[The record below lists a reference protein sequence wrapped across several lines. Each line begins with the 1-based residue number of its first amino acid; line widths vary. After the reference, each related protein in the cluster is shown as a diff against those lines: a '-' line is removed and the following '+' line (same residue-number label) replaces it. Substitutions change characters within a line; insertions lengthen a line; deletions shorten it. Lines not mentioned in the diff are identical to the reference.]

1 MTTID
6 SPSDQADVLAEIDA
20 RSASLPFWRRPRR
33 LRRHITATL
42 VVTALIAVALFG
54 AINYVA
60 ADRLLLDGTKGL
72 LDSQA
77 AARARSAELAANRL
91 TSRVASTGSDRGI
104 ASALA
109 EFTAGFDEL
118 ADAELDTAQQTELE
132 ALYEE
137 QVVAPINELGVVE
150 VTLSD
155 VMPQSAAGRWV
166 QYHYT
171 VPAATGQPAA
181 PPPPNRYDAAIEE
194 YDEYL
199 TALSTTFGGGDL
211 LLIDRA
217 GVITYSTD
225 KRIDLGTSLA
235 SGPYADSVLGRLV
248 NDDLESVRVGDAV
261 LSNFEVYVPGRAR
274 PVLFSA
280 TRIRDGN
287 EVVGTL
293 AVQIPVNAIDN
304 ITSSTSATSGLDQV
318 ESYIVAGSLLLQSTP
333 ESWFEDPQGY
343 LDGIDDADT
352 RALVE
357 ALGSPVGIQE
367 IDTEPVQTAL
377 EGGQFNGTADNAAGQ
392 RSYSASTSIDIP
404 GVTWVM
410 ITEVPIDAARNP
422 LTTYLLRMAAVAALV
437 LLLAAAVG
445 FLLAR
450 RLTRPI
456 PVAVAAAQAVADGER
471 HLDLPPL
478 GRDEFGD
485 LGRRLT
491 LMAQA
496 LERQEQALA
505 DEFES
510 RRNLL
515 LTVLPPELVRDDGV
529 VSGTGNVVDTASVI
543 AVAFDLDRGEVDD
556 DDFTEAL
563 ATATAIAEQL
573 AAERDVERIRV
584 AADRSLFVA
593 GSGEEDDGADSAL
606 EFASILVTQ
615 LRSHAHDAG
624 ISLVI
629 HVGISTGH
637 VATGVLAR
645 GSLTFAAW
653 GEPVRRALAISALS
667 IHDEVLVDLSTFE
680 SASKTWDSQPTADV
694 VGLDDQPIVV
704 RALTL
709 QAAPDTDAS

>member
-1 MTTID
+1 MTAIG
-6 SPSDQADVLAEIDA
+6 SPSDQADVLAEIAA
-20 RSASLPFWRRPRR
+20 RSASLPFWQRPRR
-33 LRRHITATL
+33 LRRQITATL

-60 ADRLLLDGTKGL
+60 ADRLLLQGTTGL
-72 LDSQA
+72 LDSQG

-91 TSRVASTGSDRGI
+91 LSRVSSTGSDRGI

-109 EFTAGFDEL
+109 DFTAGFDEL
-118 ADAELDTAQQTELE
+118 ADAELTPAQETELG
-132 ALYEE
+132 AVYEE
-137 QVVAPINELGVVE
+137 RVVQPINELGVVE
-150 VTLSD
+150 ATLGD
-155 VMPQSAAGRWV
+155 VLPQSTAARWL

-171 VPAATGQPAA
+171 LPAVTGQPDTAR
-181 PPPPNRYDAAIEE
+181 PPNAYDAAIQE
-194 YDEYL
+194 YDEFL
-199 TALSTTFGGGDL
+199 TALSTTFGDGDL
-211 LLIDRA
+211 LLIDRT
-217 GVITYSTD
+217 GQITYSAN
-225 KRIDLGTSLA
+225 KRIDLGTSLVA
-235 SGPYADSVLGRLV
+235 GPYADSVLARLV
-248 NDDLESVRVGDAV
+248 NDDLERVRVGDAV
-261 LSNFEVYVPGRAR
+261 LSNFEVYVPGGAR

-280 TRIRDGN
+280 TTIRDGN
-287 EVVGTL
+287 QVVGTL
-293 AVQIPVNAIDN
+293 AIEVPVTAIDN
-304 ITSSTSATSGLDQV
+304 ITSSTSATTGLDDV
-318 ESYIVAGSLLLQSTP
+318 ESYIVAASRRLQSTP
-333 ESWFEDPQGY
+333 ESWVEDPQGY

-352 RALVE
+352 RDLVE

-367 IDTEPVQTAL
+367 IDTAPVQAAL
-377 EGGQFNGTADNAAGQ
+377 DGNQFNGTADNAAGQ
-392 RSYSASTSIDIP
+392 RSYSSSTSIDVP

-410 ITEVPIDAARNP
+410 VTEVPIEAARDP
-422 LTTYLLRMAAVAALV
+422 LTTYLLRMAVVAALV

-456 PVAVAAAQAVADGER
+456 PVYVAAAQAVADGER
-471 HLDLPPL
+471 QLDLPPL

-485 LGRRLT
+485 LGRRLA

-515 LTVLPPELVRDDGV
+515 LTVLPPQLVRDDGV
-529 VSGTGNVVDTASVI
+529 VTGTGNVVDTATVI
-543 AVAFDLDRGEVDD
+543 GVAFDLDRGEVDD
-556 DDFTEAL
+556 DDFTDAL
-563 ATATAIAEQL
+563 ATATALAEQL
-573 AAERDVERIRV
+573 AAEHHVDRIRV

-593 GSGEEDDGADSAL
+593 GSGEQDDGADRAL
-606 EFASILVTQ
+606 EFASILVTR

-629 HVGISTGH
+629 HIGISTGH

-667 IHDEVLVDLSTFE
+667 LRDEILVDLSTFE
-680 SASKTWDSQPTADV
+680 SASGTWDSEATADV
-694 VGLDDQPIVV
+694 VGLDDQPIPV
-704 RALTL
+704 RSLTL
-709 QAAPDTDAS
+709 RAAPDAG